1 MRTLAAVVAGLSF
14 VTIAGGALAQSSRAL
29 SEDAIINAL
38 RCQPGTVE
46 NAKGGCDPV
55 AGAVAPVPSRERCG
69 PLPDGSFGIKDPVQG
84 CLKIK
89 DAVGGFNVGG
99 GPRPVVAP
107 SNGDIQPV
115 SVTLPPV

>member
-1 MRTLAAVVAGLSF
+1 
-14 VTIAGGALAQSSRAL
+14 LAQSSRAL

-99 GPRPVVAP
+99 IAGFVDDHAA
-107 SNGDIQPV
+107 I
-115 SVTLPPV
+115 LPATRAGCRANL